1 MDKNKDTRYV
11 SPSGTRSSLKSKIF
25 EYYVY
30 AVLVWVHLAL
40 AFDIYMIIKHFNE
53 L

>member
-1 MDKNKDTRYV
+1 MDKNRHRLYV
-11 SPSGTRSSLKSKIF
+11 TPSGKESSLKSKIF
-25 EYYVY
+25 EYYIY

-53 L
+53 

>member
-1 MDKNKDTRYV
+1 MLKPFNFRWNKI
-11 SPSGTRSSLKSKIF
+11 SQKLF

-30 AVLVWVHLAL
+30 LVLVWVHLAL
-40 AFDIYMIIKHFNE
+40 GFEIYMIIKHFNE